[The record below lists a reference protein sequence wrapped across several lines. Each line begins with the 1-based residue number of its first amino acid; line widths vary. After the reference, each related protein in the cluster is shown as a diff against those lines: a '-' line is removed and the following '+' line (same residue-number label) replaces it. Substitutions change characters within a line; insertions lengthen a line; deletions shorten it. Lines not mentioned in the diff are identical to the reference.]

1 MYRVKTLPIR
11 DCDVQVPGSKSYT
24 HRLLIASA
32 LSTGLCTISNCLRS
46 EDTLLTAE
54 ALRTMGVVIEDDGEI
69 FRVQG
74 CNGKLKPAEKD
85 IYLANS
91 GTSMRLLTGVSALGQ
106 GAYTLTGT
114 PRMQERPIQDL
125 LDGLAQI
132 GVQSRSVK
140 NTGCPPIEIQ
150 GGKVTGGHM
159 DMDCSISSQF
169 LSSVLLMAPL
179 SEKGIDVTIIKDLVS
194 KPYVDMTVDIME
206 RLGVKVERDG
216 YKRFSVAGGQKY
228 NHGNYAVEPDCSQAS
243 YFWGAAAITGKR
255 IKVKNITN
263 NSRQGDV
270 KFAEVLEKM
279 GCTVYHEADGIAVQ
293 GGPLKA
299 VTVDMSV
306 MPDVVPT
313 LAVVA
318 SFAKGT
324 TEITNVAHLKEKEC
338 DRLGCVATELI
349 KMGVDA
355 RATDS
360 GLLITGGT
368 NHHGA
373 EIETYDDHRMA
384 MCFAITGLRV
394 PDVMIRDEGCVKK
407 SFPNYWDV
415 FEGLYL

>member
-1 MYRVKTLPIR
+1 MYHVKTLPVK
-11 DCDVQVPGSKSYT
+11 DGDVQVPGSKSYT
-24 HRLLIASA
+24 HRLLIATA
-32 LSTGLCTISNCLRS
+32 LSDGTCTVSNGLRS

-54 ALRTMGVVIEDDGEI
+54 ALRTMGVDILDDGEI
-69 FRVQG
+69 FTVSG
-74 CNGKLKPAEKD
+74 CDGKLKPAFKE

-91 GTSMRLLTGVSALGQ
+91 GTSMRLLTGIAALGE
-106 GAYTLTGT
+106 GVYTLTGT

-132 GVQSRSVK
+132 GVRSRSVK

-150 GGKVTGGHM
+150 GGKVAGGHM

-179 SEKGIDVTIIKDLVS
+179 TKQGIEVDIIKDLVS

-206 RLGVKVERDG
+206 RLGVEVRRDG
-216 YKRFSVAGGQKY
+216 YTRFSVKGGQSY
-228 NHGNYAVEPDCSQAS
+228 RHGNYAVEPDCSQAS

-255 IKVKNITN
+255 IKVKNISK

-279 GCTVYHEADGIAVQ
+279 GCTVFHEKDGIAVQ

-318 SFAKGT
+318 SFAEGT

-360 GLLITGGT
+360 GLLITGG
-368 NHHGA
+368 NRHQGA

-384 MCFAITGLRV
+384 MCFAIAGLKV
-394 PDVMIRDEGCVKK
+394 PGVVIRDEGCVKK
-407 SFPNYWDV
+407 SFPNYWEV
-415 FEGLYL
+415 FEGLYA